1 MKDGILVLNKPQ
13 NWTSHDC
20 VAVCRRIMKLKGVKK
35 IGHGGTLDPM
45 ACGVL
50 PIYIGKA
57 TRLMEYTDLD
67 DKTYRC
73 TARFGLITDT
83 LDIWGETLEERS
95 TENLTEEA
103 VREALCS
110 FRGEIE
116 QIPPRYSAVRVN
128 GRKLYQYAREG
139 IEVEAQPRK
148 VTVKKLE
155 IESVDLDKREVSFE
169 VTCSKGTY
177 IRTICSDLGEIL
189 GCGAVMSALT
199 RVASG
204 IFRIEDGVNP
214 EALKTM
220 SGEEIERFIIDT
232 DKPLV
237 HFGRIEM
244 NADRARYFSMGNSI
258 RWNQIRIAAEPA
270 LTDAGLK
277 NKRGR
282 SYSTLYSVYRSDTGE
297 FMGTGYHDEK
307 EGLLKADKILIER
320 GKGNENIQFT

>member
-1 MKDGILVLNKPQ
+1 MKDGILILNKTQ
-13 NWTSHDC
+13 DWTSHDC
-20 VAVCRRIMKLKGVKK
+20 VAVCRRVLRLKGVKK

-73 TARFGLITDT
+73 TARLGLITDT

-95 TENLTEEA
+95 TEGITEEA
-103 VREALCS
+103 IREALGA
-110 FRGEIE
+110 FHGEIE
-116 QIPPRYSAVRVN
+116 QYPPMYSSVRVN
-128 GRKLYQYAREG
+128 GKRLYQYARDGETV
-139 IEVEAQPRK
+139 EVKPRK
-148 VTVKKLE
+148 VTIRE
-155 IESVDLDKREVSFE
+155 FIIENIDMEKMEVSFE

-177 IRTICSDLGEIL
+177 IRTICSDLGEAL
-189 GCGAVMSALT
+189 GCGAAMSALT

-204 IFRIEDGVNP
+204 IFRIEDGVDP

-220 SGEEIERFIIDT
+220 EEDEIEKFIIDT

-237 HFGRIEM
+237 HFGKVEM
-244 NADRARYFSMGNSI
+244 SEDRAKYFKMGNAI
-258 RWNQIRIAAEPA
+258 RWKQIRILEEPKVA
-270 LTDAGLK
+270 DESLV

-282 SYSTLYSVYRSDTGE
+282 SYST
-297 FMGTGYHDEK
+297 
-307 EGLLKADKILIER
+307 
-320 GKGNENIQFT
+320 